1 MNDMIHSSNCILH
14 FIKRL
19 GSPVV
24 IALRSRPEDWWF
36 KPWVFQIYF
45 SFLFINFFSFKW
57 IQLFPVKKRAQKLFV
72 QFHYFN
78 VFMYVS
84 IIYVKKQESKVL
96 GYLSRLSFNFWTGW
110 RMILGFKNGF
120 HRVASTAL
128 RLHWSWETVHIGTQI
143 VLWPPEPTTNS
154 KTTNP
159 E

>member
-1 MNDMIHSSNCILH
+1 MNDMIHSSNCIPY

-84 IIYVKKQESKVL
+84 IIYDKKQESKVL
-96 GYLSRLSFNFWTGW
+96 GHLSRLSFNFWTGW
-110 RMILGFKNGF
+110 FVTSNTL
-120 HRVASTAL
+120 L
-128 RLHWSWETVHIGTQI
+128 RIRLKMNSMKQI
-143 VLWPPEPTTNS
+143 FPRNTRS
-154 KTTNP
+154 KTYAGT
-159 E
+159 

>member
-1 MNDMIHSSNCILH
+1 MNDMIHSSNCIPH

-57 IQLFPVKKRAQKLFV
+57 IQLFPVKKRAQKLIV

-110 RMILGFKNGF
+110 HTNNITFYKNDIYIL
-120 HRVASTAL
+120 
-128 RLHWSWETVHIGTQI
+128 LHNFSF
-143 VLWPPEPTTNS
+143 LS
-154 KTTNP
+154 
-159 E
+159 